1 MRAELQDKTRELV
14 IVLAEAVCLGD
25 YAPVDTIKRLI
36 GEIMQQEAYDVELL
50 ERLRLEKSVERS

>member
-14 IVLAEAVCLGD
+14 IVLAKAICLGD

-36 GEIMQQEAYDVELL
+36 DEIRQQEAYDVELL
-50 ERLRLEKSVERS
+50 ERLRLEKKDE